1 VAEEAALT
9 AAAAEVVV
17 PEDTTKTGTREVVQ
31 EEIIPDQGPIIRV
44 GAMARDGKEMEIVM
58 AVIDR
63 QETMAINRVRAA
75 TIGVEVMETTTEATT
90 IVAIAVMGIRTEAT
104 TIVAIA
110 VMGIRTVAPTIAAI
124 AAMGMTIVD
133 ITATIADMGMT
144 TVADMEQA
152 IAGMTI
158 GGIAAMATITVA
170 DTEMRTEAMATT
182 IGEILRKEVTDR
194 EEILIRTI
202 IGMVIHPPLIG
213 FQAIRV
219 IVTKTNGH
227 AGQGRTSISRTV

>member
-1 VAEEAALT
+1 MAEEAALT

-75 TIGVEVMETTTEATT
+75 TIGVEVMETT
-90 IVAIAVMGIRTEAT
+90 TEAT

>member
-75 TIGVEVMETTTEATT
+75 TIGVEVMETT
-90 IVAIAVMGIRTEAT
+90 TEAT